1 MSGSSKNADPITIKP
16 PRVVRIAPAPGSIG
30 SDSMHAAREGRRA
43 DQDLQSFHAVHG
55 RTQGCSACSF
65 GAHSRSHSFEC
76 RERQKKHREQ
86 IAEETQ
92 HDEANQQIPQAG
104 GGEAI
109 EPSLP
114 ADGTA
119 SGTAVEAEPVAED
132 QEAVQTDLQD
142 RRGISDHDMAGAHM
156 EAAASS
162 SGSGMQVT
170 AGQAHEVGWPT
181 RSRLVKRSVADDAD
195 RMADDHAEGTI
206 DPVRRRLMVLASEFH
221 EPETLAEVCKR
232 VQKVCMKDCL

>member
-1 MSGSSKNADPITIKP
+1 MPRTSK
-16 PRVVRIAPAPGSIG
+16 
-30 SDSMHAAREGRRA
+30 E
-43 DQDLQSFHAVHG
+43 
-55 RTQGCSACSF
+55 
-65 GAHSRSHSFEC
+65 
-76 RERQKKHREQ
+76 HRGQ
-86 IAEETQ
+86 VAEETQ

-119 SGTAVEAEPVAED
+119 SGTAVEAEPVAEH

-181 RSRLVKRSVADDAD
+181 RSHLVKRSVADDAD